1 MKTKNLLFLILILG
15 LSFNSFSQEEV
26 TIKQVLKN
34 SSKSTIKIANDQIN
48 YVRVNTSIPVTINK
62 GK

>member
-34 SSKSTIKIANDQIN
+34 SSTSSKKFTIL
-48 YVRVNTSIPVTINK
+48 
-62 GK
+62 